1 MTEQTAPVAYSGTE
15 SAEQSRTKSLIFGI
29 FTGLASRVLI
39 LAAPL
44 LTIPVTL
51 PYLGPELFGFWMTI
65 VSITAMAMFADLG
78 LGNGLLTRLAPSVA
92 ARDFKAA
99 KTLVSAA
106 YASLGGMALV
116 LIAFV
121 ILLVPSLDW
130 VAFLNLDERLDGVA
144 LQNVAVLCLTAFA
157 VTVPLSLVQR
167 VQYAF
172 GDAWKS
178 NVWQILGAVLT
189 VTAVYA
195 AAYWN
200 AGYTVVVAAA
210 VFSNPAIML
219 LNNFVYYIRHPEISP
234 AFRSVSPSA
243 ASALL
248 RVGMGFL
255 FLSVL
260 TSVSL
265 NADNLIV
272 AQIADLS
279 AVSDFSIATKLF
291 SLLAMA
297 ITLVALP
304 LWPANGEALA
314 RGDTAWVR
322 RTTRKMVFF
331 SVALVGLGGGVLLL
345 LRNVIA
351 GLWIGDGHTIP
362 WELAFNL
369 VMWSLL
375 LGFSS
380 PFFSVQNSVGL
391 LRYQFIGWV
400 VFVVISIPLKI
411 YFGILFGLHG
421 IPLAGVIAYLVA
433 LCPAA
438 VLGYRA
444 TLRSV
449 CETAK
454 N

>member
-1 MTEQTAPVAYSGTE
+1 MAYSGTE
-15 SAEQSRTKSLIFGI
+15 SVEQSRTKSLVFGI

-51 PYLGPELFGFWMTI
+51 HYLGPELFGFWMTV
-65 VSITAMAMFADLG
+65 VSLTAMAMFADLG

-92 ARDFKAA
+92 ARDFVTV
-99 KTLVSAA
+99 KTLVSTA

-116 LIAFV
+116 LVAFV

-130 VAFLNLDERLDGVA
+130 AAFLNLDNRLDPAAV
-144 LQNVAVLCLTAFA
+144 QNVAILCLTAFA

-189 VTAVYA
+189 VAAVYA
-195 AAYWN
+195 AAYSN
-200 AGYTVVVAAA
+200 AGYAVVVAAA
-210 VFSNPAIML
+210 VFSSPAIML
-219 LNNFVYYIRHPEISP
+219 LNNFVYYVRQPEIRP
-234 AFRSVSPSA
+234 AFRFISASA
-243 ASALL
+243 AGALL
-248 RVGMGFL
+248 RVGLGFL

-272 AQIADLS
+272 AKVADIS
-279 AVSDFSIATKLF
+279 AVSEFSIATKLF

-297 ITLVALP
+297 ITLIALP

-314 RGDTAWVR
+314 RGDTAWVQ
-322 RTTRKMVFF
+322 RTTRKMVLL
-331 SVALVGLGGGVLLL
+331 SVALVGMAGGVLLL

-380 PFFSVQNSVGL
+380 PFFSVQNSIGL
-391 LRYQFIGWV
+391 LRYQFCGWIL
-400 VFVVISIPLKI
+400 FAIISIPLKV
-411 YFGILFGLHG
+411 YFGVLFGLQG
-421 IPLAGVIAYLVA
+421 IPLAGAIAYLVA

-438 VLGYRA
+438 IIGYRA

-449 CETAK
+449 YETAK

>member
-1 MTEQTAPVAYSGTE
+1 MTEQTASPAYSGNE
-15 SAEQSRTKSLIFGI
+15 SAEQARTKSLVFGI
-29 FTGLASRVLI
+29 FMGLASRVLI

-51 PYLGPELFGFWMTI
+51 HYLGPELFGFWMTV

-92 ARDFKAA
+92 ARDFIAA
-99 KTLVSAA
+99 KTLISTA

-116 LIAFV
+116 LLAFV
-121 ILLVPSLDW
+121 VLLVSSLDW
-130 VAFLNLDERLDGVA
+130 AAFLNLDERLDPTAIQSVA
-144 LQNVAVLCLTAFA
+144 LLCLTAFA

-189 VTAVYA
+189 VAAVYA
-195 AAYWN
+195 AAYSN
-200 AGYTVVVAAA
+200 AGYTAVVAAA
-210 VFSNPAIML
+210 AFSSPAIML
-219 LNNFVYYIRHPEISP
+219 LNNFIYYARNPEIRP
-234 AFRSVSPSA
+234 ALRSVSVSA
-243 ASALL
+243 AGALL
-248 RVGMGFL
+248 RVGLGFL

-265 NADNLIV
+265 NVDNVIV
-272 AQIADLS
+272 AKVADIS

-297 ITLVALP
+297 ITVVALP

-314 RGDTAWVR
+314 RGDTAWVQ
-322 RTTRKMVFF
+322 RTTRKMVLF

-345 LRNVIA
+345 LRNAIA

-362 WELAFNL
+362 WELALNL

-380 PFFSVQNSVGL
+380 PFFSVQNSIGL
-391 LRYQFIGWV
+391 LRYQFVGWAL
-400 VFVVISIPLKI
+400 FFIISIPLKI
-411 YFGILFGLHG
+411 YLSLLLGLQG
-421 IPLAGVIAYLVA
+421 IPLAGVIAYLIA

-438 VLGYRA
+438 IIGYRA

-449 CETAK
+449 RETDK
-454 N
+454 T